1 MCAQFLEASPPVS
14 PTFATM
20 ELLLY
25 DGASSIDEERDPEV
39 ELKPLSSSL
48 RYEFLGLGSTCPMIV
63 NTSLNA
69 S

>member
-1 MCAQFLEASPPVS
+1 MMESLVHDEASLI
-14 PTFATM
+14 
-20 ELLLY
+20 E
-25 DGASSIDEERDPEV
+25 EERAPEV
-39 ELKPLSSSL
+39 ELKPLPSSL